1 MTDPAANRSLQQLVA
16 DHGPFTA
23 YNMRVGGEWTMGHD
37 AHGASELNL
46 QRVTQLVCDAVGG
59 SLQGLRVLEL
69 ASLEGMFAL
78 ELASRG
84 AEVVAVEAR
93 AAHLAKARWAARE
106 LGLANVDFVEADV
119 RSLGDLGLGSFDVV
133 LCMGIVYHLRG
144 AEAVELLRQ
153 VGRHTE
159 RLAVIEGQVSLRPT
173 ERVAV
178 GGVEYHGRPVPEP
191 PAPWSAIENTESFW
205 LSRPSLLNALRDAG
219 FTSVAETAVPF
230 VEDLAAYRDH
240 VQLLAFKGTPVE
252 LAVAPQVAA
261 TPPRIPE
268 RSVRRAHPDQGRRFR
283 ALNRLLE
290 LRGRGL
296 SALFTKR

>member
-1 MTDPAANRSLQQLVA
+1 
-16 DHGPFTA
+16 
-23 YNMRVGGEWTMGHD
+23 
-37 AHGASELNL
+37 
-46 QRVTQLVCDAVGG
+46 
-59 SLQGLRVLEL
+59 
-69 ASLEGMFAL
+69 MFAL
-78 ELASRG
+78 EFASRG

-93 AAHLAKARWAARE
+93 AAHLAKARWVARE

-119 RSLGDLGLGSFDVV
+119 RSLGELGLGSFDVV

-144 AEAVELLRQ
+144 EEAVELLRQ

-173 ERVAV
+173 TRVAV
-178 GGVEYHGRPVPEP
+178 DGAEYHGRPVPEP
-191 PAPWSAIENTESFW
+191 PAPWSAVENTESFW

-252 LAVAPQVAA
+252 LAVAPQASAA
-261 TPPRIPE
+261 DDRVPE
-268 RSVRRAHPDQGRRFR
+268 RTVRRAHPDQGRRARWTNR
-283 ALNRLLE
+283 ALE